1 MPRRVICQ
9 RSTEREFAV
18 NMAVTPPFDLNT
30 HALKYAPEYGEHDFA
45 DHLPMAVTALRELG
59 ATPERVE
66 AFANI
71 YRKKLKRKK
80 VGKTTI
86 DGLLLSA
93 RLGDPTVY
101 PAALNYFLTSIENEG
116 RVQTLAEH
124 LPELT
129 GAIAAAAFH
138 GVIRV
143 SYGLTADNDVEIA
156 AGLAYWH
163 AHATP
168 VKFARSIG
176 AANNDAQT
184 LLDDIATTFAKH
196 RRKLK
201 LDQPTISERIAEI
214 VASPQLGPV
223 LTRAAAAN
231 VPFEQIAAT
240 ALRIY
245 MASLDFTALHCVTGV
260 HATRILAE
268 HVVMD
273 DRQLRKSLW
282 SSLLAA
288 YASIGAP
295 TLTPLVPPPTGAPD
309 WHVIASAAQGSDDEH
324 DIKFAFSCQEEARHY
339 GRDAH
344 YRFAVAKRLN
354 LIRG

>member
-1 MPRRVICQ
+1 MNV
-9 RSTEREFAV
+9 
-18 NMAVTPPFDLNT
+18 AVTPPFDLNT

-45 DHLPMAVTALRELG
+45 DHLPMAVTALREMG

-66 AFANI
+66 AFAKT

-86 DGLLLSA
+86 DALLLSA

-101 PAALNYFLTSIENEG
+101 PAALNYFLSAIESEG
-116 RVQTLAEH
+116 RAQTLAEH

-143 SYGLTADNDVEIA
+143 SFGLIADNDVEIA

-184 LLDDIATTFAKH
+184 LLEDITATFAKN

-201 LDQPTISERIAEI
+201 LDQPTISERIAE
-214 VASPQLGPV
+214 VVSNPQLGPV

-245 MASLDFTALHCVTGV
+245 MASRDFTALHCVTGV
-260 HATRILAE
+260 HATRVLAG

-273 DRQLRKSLW
+273 DQQLRKALW

-295 TLTPLVPPPTGAPD
+295 ALEPLAPPPTGAPD
-309 WHVIASAAQGSDDEH
+309 WHVIASAAQSSDDEH
-324 DIKFAFSCQEEARHY
+324 DIKFAYACQEEARHY

-354 LIRG
+354 LVR

>member
-1 MPRRVICQ
+1 
-9 RSTEREFAV
+9 
-18 NMAVTPPFDLNT
+18 MAVTPPFDLNT
-30 HALKYAPEYGEHDFA
+30 HALKYAPQYGEHDFA
-45 DHLPMAVTALRELG
+45 DHLPMAVTAMRELG
-59 ATPERVE
+59 AAPERIE
-66 AFANI
+66 AFAKT
-71 YRKKLKRKK
+71 YAKRLRRKK
-80 VGKTTI
+80 VGKAKI

-101 PAALNYFLTSIENEG
+101 PAALNYFLESIRNEG
-116 RVQTLAEH
+116 RAQTLAAH
-124 LPELT
+124 LPELS

-143 SYGLTADNDVEIA
+143 SFGLIADNDVEIA

-184 LLDDIATTFAKH
+184 LLEDVASSFAKH
-196 RRKLK
+196 KKKLN

-214 VASPQLGPV
+214 TSNPQLGVV

-231 VPFEQIAAT
+231 VPFEQISAT

-245 MASLDFTALHCVTGV
+245 LSSLDFTALHCVTGV
-260 HATRILAE
+260 HATRVLAE

-273 DRQLRKSLW
+273 DEALRKSLW

-295 TLTPLVPPPTGAPD
+295 ELQTLTPPPVGAPD
-309 WHVIASAAQGSDDEH
+309 WHVIASAAQSSDDEH
-324 DIKFAFSCQEEARHY
+324 DIKFAYSCQEEARFY
-339 GRDAH
+339 GRDAS
-344 YRFAVAKRLN
+344 YRFAAAKRLS
-354 LIRG
+354 LVRERKAS